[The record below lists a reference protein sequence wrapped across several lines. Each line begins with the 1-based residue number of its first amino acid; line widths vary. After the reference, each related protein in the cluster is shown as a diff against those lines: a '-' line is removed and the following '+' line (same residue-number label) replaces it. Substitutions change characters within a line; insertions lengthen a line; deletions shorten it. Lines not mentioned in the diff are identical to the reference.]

1 MKQIIIKREIF
12 RPIRNLLF
20 ILGFLVSVNN
30 IQAQAIWDNTS
41 FVHRNGQEIHNG
53 QNNAINLDGVNIG
66 SWLMWEGLMWSGGLT
81 SEKEMTTKMSTII
94 GSTAVNAFR
103 DSVYK
108 HYITRA
114 DIERISQ
121 QCFNVVRVPFNHT
134 ILEDDSNPYVYKQ
147 SGWNLLDSLL
157 QWCEEYNVYVV
168 LDLHSAPGG
177 QNTLHLA
184 DPDPVDLWQSAT
196 NKNRTIELWR
206 AIANR
211 YQNRGIIAAYDLLNE
226 PNVWWWPDLINL
238 YNDII
243 AAIRSFDNNHMYML
257 EGNQY
262 AKDLSIFTSLPD
274 SNICFQFHYYP
285 TFGAQ
290 NMNNYLSVSN
300 SLNAPIWCGEWGE
313 DNFNGL
319 QDQLDTLTFP
329 AYKVRGNAFWT
340 WKTVQNLFSNPHCL
354 YATNHPDWQNT
365 MNWVSYNTPT
375 VTAIQMQNGINSF
388 IQNMKLQNC
397 VVDTVIFNM
406 LNLCSVTGIQ
416 NIEALKS
423 LNVYPNPF
431 TSSINIEGK
440 FENEY
445 YEILNSTGQI
455 IWTGKQINKQDFS
468 SLTNG
473 LYFLIIYNGNSTQT
487 TKLIKN

>member
-1 MKQIIIKREIF
+1 MGQFLICSSQWT
-12 RPIRNLLF
+12 RNT
-20 ILGFLVSVNN
+20 
-30 IQAQAIWDNTS
+30 QWAKHAHPYAQAIWDNFS

-53 QNNAINLDGVNIG
+53 QNTPIHLDGVNIG

-94 GSTAVNAFR
+94 GATAVNAFR

-108 HYITRA
+108 HYLSMA

-134 ILEDDSNPYVYKQ
+134 ILEGDSNPYVYKQ
-147 SGWNLLDSLL
+147 SGWDLLDSLL
-157 QWCEEYNVYVV
+157 QWCEENNVYVV

-184 DPDPVDLWQSAT
+184 DPDPVDLWQSPT
-196 NKNRTIELWR
+196 NKTRTVELWR

-211 YQNRGIIAAYDLLNE
+211 YKNRGIIAAYDLLNE

-243 AAIRSFDNNHMYML
+243 AAIRSVDNNHMIML

-274 SNICFQFHYYP
+274 SNICLHFHYYP
-285 TFGAQ
+285 TIGGPQ
-290 NMNNYLSVSN
+290 NMNSYLSVSN
-300 SLNAPIWCGEWGE
+300 SLNVPIWCGEWGE

-340 WKTVQNLFSNPHCL
+340 WKTVQNLFSNPHYL

-375 VTAIQMQNGINSF
+375 VTAVQMQNGINSF
-388 IQNMKLQNC
+388 IQNIKLQNC
-397 VVDTVIFNM
+397 TTDTLVANLIYMCNITGTADYMM
-406 LNLCSVTGIQ
+406 LNNTI
-416 NIEALKS
+416 
-423 LNVYPNPF
+423 VYPNPF
-431 TSSINIEGK
+431 SNSINVINTQEIS
-440 FENEY
+440 N
-445 YEILNSTGQI
+445 YELLNSTGI
-455 IWTGKQINKQDFS
+455 SVWSGSNINNEDFS
-468 SLTNG
+468 NLTSG
-473 LYFLIIYNGNSTQT
+473 IYFLKIKYGNSFVAR
-487 TKLIKN
+487 KIIKM